1 MEIQSSTLRSKLVR
15 FNSAN
20 RKKDPVYGYT
30 SSNFR
35 LDFNMNIP
43 DLIKVHSIVMKSCS
57 IPNTQYNINSNNN
70 SFEFLIGGGPTPTPT
85 SIFVPVGNYTIDEL
99 INELTGSGA
108 GIFYGMQI
116 VIEFPSGKLNFT
128 FNTTVQ
134 LLNAEQGNSMA
145 NVLGLLLNSGPI
157 TTYTADSLPNLT
169 GLQNIY
175 IVSQTLSG
183 GTGMIDST
191 LNQLPV
197 FGHVN
202 MNVPFGQ
209 YLHYTTNEEQQDE
222 VFFPSDRTIGE
233 VDLSLYNDR
242 GQIIDLQGLDW
253 SMIAKIYYHVTS
265 QN

>member
-1 MEIQSSTLRSKLVR
+1 
-15 FNSAN
+15 
-20 RKKDPVYGYT
+20 
-30 SSNFR
+30 
-35 LDFNMNIP
+35 MNIP

-70 SFEFLIGGGPTPTPT
+70 SFEFLIGGGPTPTST
-85 SIFVPVGNYTIDEL
+85 TIFVPVGNYTIDEL
-99 INELTGSGA
+99 INELTGSGV
-108 GIFYGMQI
+108 GEFYGMQI

-134 LLNAEQGNSMA
+134 LLNVESGNSMGTT
-145 NVLGLLLNSGPI
+145 LGLLVNSGPI
-157 TTYTADSLPNLT
+157 SNYTADSLPNLT

-175 IVSQTLSG
+175 VVSQTLSG

-191 LNQLPV
+191 LNQLAV

-202 MNVPFGQ
+202 MTVPFGQ
-209 YLHYTTNEEQQDE
+209 YLHFTTNEEQQDE